1 MNTDNRTAHAGRATY
16 RDAGVDI
23 NAADAAKQRI
33 AELVAATH
41 GPQVLRGVGHF
52 GGFFQAPGPDN
63 PFVLVSSA
71 DSVGTKILVAEMAGQ
86 HASIGVDL
94 VNHCVNDILACG
106 ARPLFFLDYI
116 AAERFA
122 PGLIEELIRGMTG
135 ACRAAGCALIGGET
149 AQLPGIYQ
157 PGTYDLAGFIV
168 GVVHRDLIVDGATI
182 QPGDVLVGLP
192 SSGLH
197 TNGYSLARVAFGLH
211 AGDPEARAKLA
222 ATPSWADRPL
232 GELLLEPHR
241 SYLPLIE
248 PLLDSGLLRGMAH
261 ITGGGIAG
269 NVQRVIPEGLEAIID
284 VRTWEPPALFRGLQQ
299 SGGIDT
305 AEMYRVF
312 NMGVGFVLI
321 VRPDDAQRLTSQVD
335 GARIIGEVQAAREP
349 HGARARYVGLAD
361 AGGV

>member
-1 MNTDNRTAHAGRATY
+1 VSTEKPAHGGKASY

-23 NAADAAKQRI
+23 DAADAAKGQI
-33 AELVAATH
+33 ARLVSATH

-52 GGFFQAPGPDN
+52 GAFFQAPGPDN

-71 DSVGTKILVAEMAGQ
+71 DSVGTKILVAEIAGQ
-86 HASIGVDL
+86 HESIGVDL

-116 AAERFA
+116 AAERF
-122 PGLIEELIRGMTG
+122 PEGLIEALVRGMTD
-135 ACRAAGCALIGGET
+135 ACRDAGCALIGGET

-168 GVVHRDLIVDGATI
+168 GTVHRDRIVDGATI
-182 QPGDVLVGLP
+182 RAGDLLVGLP

-197 TNGYSLARVAFGLH
+197 TNGYSLARAAFAL
-211 AGDPEARAKLA
+211 DPKDPAARERLA
-222 ATPSWADRPL
+222 STPAWADRPL
-232 GELLLEPHR
+232 GALLLEPPR
-241 SYLPLIE
+241 SYLPVVE
-248 PLLDSGLLRGMAH
+248 PLLETGVLRGMAH
-261 ITGGGIAG
+261 ITGGGLAG
-269 NVQRVIPEGLEAIID
+269 NIGRVIPEGLEAVID

-299 SGGIDT
+299 AGGIDS

-321 VRPDDAQRLTSQVD
+321 AAPADAQQLAAQLE
-335 GARIIGEVQAAREP
+335 GAHIIGEVRAAP
-349 HGARARYVGLAD
+349 QGQPARARYVGLAD
-361 AGGV
+361 AGGA